1 MNKQVFEQ
9 LHAEGMIGDS
19 SFAKINLKATLNHLS
34 VHWEIKTLLYLG
46 ILLLSGGL
54 GILVY
59 KNIDTIGH
67 QAILLFLAGICIGSF
82 YYCFKNKLPFS
93 TAKVNAPNS
102 FFDYLLLLGCCTFI
116 TFIGYLQYQYNI
128 FGNRYALAIFFPMVV
143 LFFTAYY
150 FDHIGIL
157 CMAITNLG
165 AWLGIAVTPME
176 LLTSN
181 DFNDSALIYTGLS
194 LGLLLLLVAW
204 GTNKRNIKKH
214 FELTYTNFGTHLVL
228 ISCLAALFYFGAVY
242 LAWFIVLLGLVYFLY
257 RKSMQ
262 DKSFYFILVVT
273 LYAYIGISYV
283 VLNMLA
289 HFGDDGM
296 GIIYLGFLYFIA
308 SGIALVLFLVNTNKK
323 LKQHVSI

>member
-1 MNKQVFEQ
+1 MNKELFEK
-9 LHAEGMIGDS
+9 LHAEGIVSDLS
-19 SFAKINLKATLNHLS
+19 YEKIIEKAKLNLLS
-34 VHWEIKTLLYLG
+34 VHWEIKTVLYLG
-46 ILLLSGGL
+46 ILLLSAGL

-67 QAILLFLAGICIGSF
+67 QAILLFLAFICAGCF

-93 TAKVNAPNS
+93 TAKVIAPNS

-116 TFIGYLQYQYNI
+116 TFIGYVQYQYNV
-128 FGNRYALAIFFPMVV
+128 FGNRYGLAIFFPMVV

-165 AWLGIAVTPME
+165 AWLGIAVTPMD

-181 DFNDSALIYTGLS
+181 DFNNNNLIYTGLS
-194 LGLLLLLVAW
+194 LGVLLLLIAW
-204 GTNKRNIKKH
+204 VIKKRDIKKH
-214 FELTYTNFGTHLVL
+214 FKFTYANFGTHLVL
-228 ISCLAALFYFGAVY
+228 ISCLTAIFYFSSIY
-242 LAWFIVLLGLVYFLY
+242 LVWFIFLLSLVYFLY

-262 DKSFYFILVVT
+262 EKSFYFTLVIT

-283 VLNMLA
+283 VLNLLA
-289 HFGDDGM
+289 HLSIDGM
-296 GIIYLGFLYFIA
+296 GAIYLGFLYFIA
-308 SGIALVLFLVNTNKK
+308 SGIALVLFLISTNKK
-323 LKQHVSI
+323 LKQHDSV